1 VLACLSFLKADDP
14 FNPTK
19 ANTFTDCPFRNASR
33 NVRETIPCYSRN
45 KKDEVN
51 MYRNASQSKLN
62 AKMCLIIISLFSL
75 VNAAIGTI
83 IAVKQ
88 NLPSV
93 TPILTTGKPAFEDF
107 LTGNGT
113 ALSPPLYLCII
124 TLLLII
130 LAFLPNWP
138 GKIGIIGLT
147 ILGFMFLLGELVE
160 RNTYRVL
167 NPSTFNVPVAID
179 VLVEIILALLM
190 ITFGILTIMQERQF
204 HQQAAK

>member
-1 VLACLSFLKADDP
+1 MNMS
-14 FNPTK
+14 
-19 ANTFTDCPFRNASR
+19 AS
-33 NVRETIPCYSRN
+33 E
-45 KKDEVN
+45 
-51 MYRNASQSKLN
+51 SKLN
-62 AKMCLIIISLFSL
+62 AKMCLIIISLLSL

-130 LAFLPNWP
+130 LAF
-138 GKIGIIGLT
+138 I
-147 ILGFMFLLGELVE
+147 
-160 RNTYRVL
+160 
-167 NPSTFNVPVAID
+167 
-179 VLVEIILALLM
+179 
-190 ITFGILTIMQERQF
+190 Q
-204 HQQAAK
+204 